1 VRLRDL
7 GIVVGEHPPGP
18 VNAITDV
25 PGVTVGLRTVVAD
38 TPRVARTGVTVVLP
52 RGGEEWTDPVFA
64 GYHAFNGNGEITGI
78 PWLLESGTL
87 GSPVAITNT
96 HQVGTIRDALV
107 AHAEARDI
115 ATDFHLPVVT
125 ETYDGW
131 LNDIAAFH
139 LTAADLEAALAA
151 AAGGDV
157 AEGNVGGGTGM
168 ICHEFK
174 GGTGT
179 ASRAAGGHTVGAL
192 VQANYGARRHLRVDG
207 VAVGRAV
214 GYDAVPAPWPDRRD
228 GGSIVAVVATDAPLL
243 PVQCTR
249 LARRATV
256 GLARVGGIGHNGSG
270 DLFLAFATGN
280 RLPGGAPGPDGLTM
294 VPHPAMDPLFEAAA
308 EAVEEAILNA
318 LVAAETMT
326 GHDGRTAHALPHDAL
341 LTAMERG

>member
-78 PWLLESGTL
+78 PWLLESGNL

-228 GGSIVAVVATDAPLL
+228 GGSIVAIVATDAPLL

-249 LARRATV
+249 LAGGPPSAWPGWAGSGTTAAATCSSPSPPGTDSPAARRAPT
-256 GLARVGGIGHNGSG
+256 ASPWCPTRRWTPCS
-270 DLFLAFATGN
+270 
-280 RLPGGAPGPDGLTM
+280 RLPPRRWRRRSSTPW
-294 VPHPAMDPLFEAAA
+294 
-308 EAVEEAILNA
+308 
-318 LVAAETMT
+318 
-326 GHDGRTAHALPHDAL
+326 
-341 LTAMERG
+341 